1 MQTRRLSHW
10 YPRRFNSRPAL
21 NDTGR
26 RGAELRP
33 RSCGFGYNIRTPHE
47 QTNAVT
53 ETKTMEKKNKDTED
67 LQGGLWGGRA
77 PQGARLLWSLEK
89 AKHHTGDVRA
99 CVCVRVV
106 GMQLHRCERQ
116 QNMTQ
121 AEPLHTCCYVKNTTY
136 YLSWVALSSAWFR
149 SCVWTER
156 LTLDALRTQERLSL
170 SAKTHKSECGCT
182 VKKYQ
187 KWFIRGE
194 KKHCGFTPGSDHST
208 ANVLARLISQLSLSN

>member
-33 RSCGFGYNIRTPHE
+33 RCCGFGYRTPHE
-47 QTNAVT
+47 QTNVVT
-53 ETKTMEKKNKDTED
+53 ETKTIEKKNKDTED

-99 CVCVRVV
+99 CVWGSWACSCT
-106 GMQLHRCERQ
+106 G
-116 QNMTQ
+116 
-121 AEPLHTCCYVKNTTY
+121 VKGNNTWLKRNHYTP
-136 YLSWVALSSAWFR
+136 VA
-149 SCVWTER
+149 
-156 LTLDALRTQERLSL
+156 TLKTPPSLSL
-170 SAKTHKSECGCT
+170 ESRSAALGSVPASGQRGSRWTPWEHK
-182 VKKYQ
+182 
-187 KWFIRGE
+187 RGFNYPPRSI
-194 KKHCGFTPGSDHST
+194 K
-208 ANVLARLISQLSLSN
+208 ANVAALWRNIRNGL